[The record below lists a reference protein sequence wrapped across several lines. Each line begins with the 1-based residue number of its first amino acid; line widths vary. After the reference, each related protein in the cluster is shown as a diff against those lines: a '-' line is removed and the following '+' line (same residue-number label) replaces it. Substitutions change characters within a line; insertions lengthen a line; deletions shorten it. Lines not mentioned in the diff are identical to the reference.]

1 IAEQVALAK
10 WDTGTPVEDLSR
22 EGQVIAAAVE
32 KGKASGLDQASV
44 SDFFRAQIEANKLVQ
59 YASLAE
65 WRRAGRP
72 PDHKAVNLAGTIRP
86 ELERVDTE
94 LVAELAAT
102 AGIRA
107 SASCRTDVANAVARF
122 VSAHGKSVRPLTAIA
137 LDRALAAVCGA
148 DVPIEN
154 FEGRDSPAPWTL
166 STGPEFPGATG
177 SLTLVTGY
185 SGHGARLGYDLSHGG
200 KYVGAFLSS
209 PKPVTAAAVGFWVK
223 YPANIRI
230 RLRVTDSSGQTLQF
244 NLSRPFGTDA
254 GAWCQ
259 QVVSLDGPN
268 SWWGGA

>member
-1 IAEQVALAK
+1 MKRLALVAACTVYASSGAYPEGGGDGLQALVELTARRLVIAEQVALAK

-137 LDRALAAVCGA
+137 
-148 DVPIEN
+148 
-154 FEGRDSPAPWTL
+154 
-166 STGPEFPGATG
+166 
-177 SLTLVTGY
+177 
-185 SGHGARLGYDLSHGG
+185 
-200 KYVGAFLSS
+200 
-209 PKPVTAAAVGFWVK
+209 
-223 YPANIRI
+223 
-230 RLRVTDSSGQTLQF
+230 
-244 NLSRPFGTDA
+244 
-254 GAWCQ
+254 
-259 QVVSLDGPN
+259 
-268 SWWGGA
+268 